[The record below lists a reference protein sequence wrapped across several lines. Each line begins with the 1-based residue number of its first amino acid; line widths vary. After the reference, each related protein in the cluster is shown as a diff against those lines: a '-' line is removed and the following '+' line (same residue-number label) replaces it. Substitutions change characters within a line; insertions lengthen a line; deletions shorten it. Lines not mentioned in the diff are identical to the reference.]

1 VQEVENL
8 TGRLEA
14 LENSARELAAAMRDA
29 AAGLENGSLGLALGL
44 PERIQQLSQ
53 DYWAL
58 SREIQELA
66 RQHGVQFDPPTG
78 MRDLAVLLGRVQEK
92 IESSR
97 REAWQQARDRVLS
110 TLEKVGRLV
119 HREGVRLDALE
130 KVKQTARAL
139 EAQIRQSE
147 WPATPPEQAELE
159 SGQHPLVALLRLV
172 EEGDALPD
180 QEWERLHDVVRGA
193 YPSELVTP
201 VVRGKLTLAE
211 VAPPAPTPEE
221 PGVEAAEGERAEEG
235 EIREE
240 RALPPEV
247 RPVER
252 GEAEPAHG
260 VGVIETVPGGG
271 ASVEARIE
279 EEKEARIQEET
290 EVAPPRQ
297 VDPILWGLIRH
308 GHRGLA
314 YHLARHAEQ
323 RADMAGPA
331 APAWLLR
338 AAALGPALC
347 APDGQIASLLQQDL
361 DRFSDECFQS
371 KSSEVNWALRFL
383 LIAAGLRPAILAPQT
398 GAAAVLRQLHL
409 GELPSLF
416 QYCQEVAAFGER
428 NYRVTP
434 AVLRGVRDRAA
445 WQQELD
451 RLRAEASDWWAQA
464 PTFTTKYAPAT
475 KVWRA
480 WLQKGQWIEEL
491 MRPVLEN
498 DEKAA
503 STVEGWLD
511 RMRTDKGIDKA
522 IQQTDRNFLRRLAGR
537 EITADARDQLRCRAR
552 EALQFARR
560 WLELIEEKQQS
571 GQRDYITS
579 AVQDLRTGVMD
590 LTGAALAEIRQ
601 LVENNPGQ
609 LPMEACAP
617 ICVSALENVR
627 QMFDPRG
634 AVTDSEPP
642 IEDLL
647 HIELFHVPGVQVRVD
662 WEVRWVREDDA
673 LDFVGKLAEGY
684 QPQWQDT
691 FDRFCGEGD
700 HRSTARILAYL
711 ERIGQLGVVEELE
724 RIRAKSLKDWQERLD
739 SEIRQTQLELEN
751 AVAQGLLTE
760 ELRTRHAGVIET
772 LTAMVPEMTEF
783 GEAFLE
789 LDKVRQSIACERQRR
804 VEECRERMRREV
816 LESHPFRTR
825 IEELLEQGDVFTAQD
840 YIDRIGRGEEVVA
853 AEPRRDVFS
862 EFFPDAV
869 NRLDKELERV
879 PVGELIRRVR
889 ERENVAGLNLEA
901 LTGKDA
907 ERAADALSKWFAAK
921 REERCTE
928 TQARD
933 ILAFLGFQVSEVLPV
948 PGERGR
954 WMRLRANPLSS
965 REHCPIPLYGSGAKG
980 EHRVLCVWERPNEET
995 LLQEVGDTSR
1005 LPVIVFYFGRLT
1017 EHRRRHLARVCR
1029 EQRKTVLVLDDILLV
1044 YLCSVTG
1051 VRLGALFRCT
1061 LPFTYA
1067 EAYVTSAGPVPP
1079 EMFYGRARALESI
1092 RDPYGSCFIYGGRQ
1106 LGKTALLCEAQRTF
1120 HNPTLGHVAL
1130 WIDLKVKGVG
1140 YNLPLDELWN
1150 ILDLE
1155 LRNLGVLADRSGRTG
1170 ADAVLSGIEKWLAG
1184 GTERRLLLLLDEADR
1199 FLAGDANDDF
1209 TRATQLKGLMD
1220 RTQRRFKV
1228 VFAGLHDVQRTTT
1241 LSNHPLAHYGT
1252 PICVGP
1258 LLEGAEWRDARAL
1271 VEQPYEALGYRFA
1284 HPDLVTRILSQ
1295 TNYYPSLIQLYCHE
1309 LFYHLVSNPKKYHD
1323 WRHGPYYTITEQQ
1336 VEEAYRSQ
1344 GLRRAIRDRFLWTL
1358 QLDKRY
1364 EVIAYAMAFEI
1375 STAASDARSS
1385 LLVDGFDTAAL
1396 HRLACSCW
1404 PEGFEDAKSFDAF
1417 KGLLDELVGL
1427 GVLRHAPRGRYAFR
1441 SPNVIA
1447 LLGTEEEIFA
1457 KLTEPRQREPR
1468 FSPEVMR
1475 SPLSVSEQE
1484 RRSPLTWQQE
1494 SALHKQG
1501 GVFVIVGCRAA
1512 GLDDCP
1518 TRIGELFRGRM
1529 RLLQSHETRSDLE
1542 RILRA
1547 RWREGSHV
1555 VLVPPKVRWDSEW
1568 IGCAVKIL
1576 QRRSSAID
1584 LRVIFLCS
1592 ASQLW
1597 DLLSKLPNGAGLALP
1612 EGSDLLTLGPWG
1624 DDAVRIWL
1632 DDIGIVAN
1640 SKERQ
1645 DIRKVTGYWPL
1656 LLYELRKHAGNT
1668 ADWRSALEALHNKLD
1683 GDPADCI
1690 TWREAFGIGRNAPG
1704 TVLHWLSLQ
1713 EECAESDL
1721 IDLLQ
1726 ETHSPRQVQLALEW
1740 GKKLNLIS
1748 YGTGER
1754 LRLDP
1759 VVQRLAGRL
1768 S

>member
-1 VQEVENL
+1 
-8 TGRLEA
+8 
-14 LENSARELAAAMRDA
+14 M
-29 AAGLENGSLGLALGL
+29 
-44 PERIQQLSQ
+44 
-53 DYWAL
+53 
-58 SREIQELA
+58 
-66 RQHGVQFDPPTG
+66 
-78 MRDLAVLLGRVQEK
+78 
-92 IESSR
+92 
-97 REAWQQARDRVLS
+97 
-110 TLEKVGRLV
+110 
-119 HREGVRLDALE
+119 
-130 KVKQTARAL
+130 
-139 EAQIRQSE
+139 
-147 WPATPPEQAELE
+147 
-159 SGQHPLVALLRLV
+159 
-172 EEGDALPD
+172 
-180 QEWERLHDVVRGA
+180 
-193 YPSELVTP
+193 
-201 VVRGKLTLAE
+201 
-211 VAPPAPTPEE
+211 
-221 PGVEAAEGERAEEG
+221 
-235 EIREE
+235 
-240 RALPPEV
+240 
-247 RPVER
+247 
-252 GEAEPAHG
+252 
-260 VGVIETVPGGG
+260 
-271 ASVEARIE
+271 
-279 EEKEARIQEET
+279 
-290 EVAPPRQ
+290 
-297 VDPILWGLIRH
+297 
-308 GHRGLA
+308 
-314 YHLARHAEQ
+314 
-323 RADMAGPA
+323 
-331 APAWLLR
+331 
-338 AAALGPALC
+338 
-347 APDGQIASLLQQDL
+347 
-361 DRFSDECFQS
+361 
-371 KSSEVNWALRFL
+371 
-383 LIAAGLRPAILAPQT
+383 
-398 GAAAVLRQLHL
+398 
-409 GELPSLF
+409 
-416 QYCQEVAAFGER
+416 
-428 NYRVTP
+428 
-434 AVLRGVRDRAA
+434 
-445 WQQELD
+445 
-451 RLRAEASDWWAQA
+451 
-464 PTFTTKYAPAT
+464 
-475 KVWRA
+475 
-480 WLQKGQWIEEL
+480 
-491 MRPVLEN
+491 
-498 DEKAA
+498 
-503 STVEGWLD
+503 
-511 RMRTDKGIDKA
+511 
-522 IQQTDRNFLRRLAGR
+522 
-537 EITADARDQLRCRAR
+537 
-552 EALQFARR
+552 
-560 WLELIEEKQQS
+560 
-571 GQRDYITS
+571 
-579 AVQDLRTGVMD
+579 
-590 LTGAALAEIRQ
+590 
-601 LVENNPGQ
+601 
-609 LPMEACAP
+609 
-617 ICVSALENVR
+617 
-627 QMFDPRG
+627 
-634 AVTDSEPP
+634 
-642 IEDLL
+642 
-647 HIELFHVPGVQVRVD
+647 
-662 WEVRWVREDDA
+662 
-673 LDFVGKLAEGY
+673 
-684 QPQWQDT
+684 
-691 FDRFCGEGD
+691 
-700 HRSTARILAYL
+700 
-711 ERIGQLGVVEELE
+711 E

-772 LTAMVPEMTEF
+772 LTAMAPEMTEF

-789 LDKVRQSIACERQRR
+789 LAEVRQSIACERQRR

-816 LESHPFRTR
+816 LESHRFRTR

-1484 RRSPLTWQQE
+1484 RRSSLTWQQE

-1690 TWREAFGIGRNAPG
+1690 TWREAFDIGRNAPG